1 MARNNVCPAKLAWSL
16 DNIFR
21 KWFHNPAKLLGSLVK
36 ENMTVLDVG
45 CGPGL
50 FSIEMAKMVGK
61 SGKVIAADLQEE
73 MLEKLAH
80 KIQGK
85 EVQNIITLHKCEEN
99 KIGVLEKVDFA
110 LAFYMVHEV
119 PDRKNFFEEL
129 HTIIK
134 SDGKLLVIEPN
145 FHVSKKDF
153 GITIEIAKAA
163 GFKPVNTVKVFY
175 SRAAELQN
183 I

>member
-1 MARNNVCPAKLAWSL
+1 MARNDVCPAKLAWGL

-21 KWFHNPAKLLGSLVK
+21 KWLQNPAKLLGNLVK
-36 ENMTVLDVG
+36 EKMTVLDVG
-45 CGPGL
+45 CGPGF

-61 SGKVIAADLQEE
+61 SSKVIAADLQEE

-80 KIQGK
+80 KIQDK
-85 EVQNIITLHKCEEN
+85 EAQSIIKLHKCEEN

-119 PDRKNFFEEL
+119 PDPKNFFEEL
-129 HTIIK
+129 HSIIK
-134 SDGKLLVIEPN
+134 SGGKLLVIEPK

-153 GITIEIAKAA
+153 GIAMEIAKAA
-163 GFKPVNTVKVFY
+163 GFIPVNTVKVFY

-183 I
+183 M